1 MIFWYSS
8 PNELRQNPDVINSE
22 EVKSKKE
29 NQEINVARAGSEVKL
44 PVPSLL
50 EPHLGVQKVITD
62 LPKDC
67 YKNIPGNIV

>member
-50 EPHLGVQKVITD
+50 EPHL
-62 LPKDC
+62 
-67 YKNIPGNIV
+67 